1 MHSNSA
7 FQVFHISVMFSS
19 LRRPLISATRPCLH
33 NTSGPSSSSFSQR
46 CNLVTNSQP
55 RSTRGGTNKRYKS
68 TTANAKQLAEVA
80 ADAAPLPTRQQF
92 KHVFLRAAIPMV
104 GFGFMDQS
112 VMLHAGNAIDCTL
125 GVSLGIST
133 LTAAAFGQFF
143 SDSAGVLFGGA
154 LEKLSRV
161 CGIPPSDLTV
171 AQRALPLVRRL
182 RLMGGLA
189 GVLLGCSL
197 GLLNLLII
205 DTERSPILK
214 LRAFSEVNEFAFHI
228 EASNSE
234 RDDAT
239 VLTVRGPDVDGFL
252 ASLTSTLSAN
262 GYSLLELIAKKS
274 GEDVIEDV
282 FIIVKQGTREQVP
295 DNELDGV
302 ALLLLEATRSPLNA
316 YAFKEKVHTL
326 EDENAELRSRLQKLE
341 NVVRLSQVDIVPS
354 K

>member
-1 MHSNSA
+1 MH
-7 FQVFHISVMFSS
+7 S
-19 LRRPLISATRPCLH
+19 LRRSLISATSRNFATSPC
-33 NTSGPSSSSFSQR
+33 SRF
-46 CNLVTNSQP
+46 V
-55 RSTRGGTNKRYKS
+55 RGGASRRYKS
-68 TTANAKQLAEVA
+68 TTSADARQLAEEVSNA
-80 ADAAPLPTRQQF
+80 TPLPTRPQL
-92 KHVFLRAAIPMV
+92 KRLFLRAAIPMV

-125 GVSLGIST
+125 GVSFGLST

-154 LEKLSRV
+154 LERLATV
-161 CGIPPSDLTV
+161 FGIPSSGLTS

-182 RLMGGLA
+182 RVLGGLA

-214 LRAFSEVNEFAFHI
+214 LRQFSQENEFAFHI

-262 GYSLLELIAKKS
+262 GYSLLELSAKKS

-282 FIIVKQGTREQVP
+282 FVVVKMNTREQVP
-295 DNELDGV
+295 DEELDEL
-302 ALLLLEATRSPLNA
+302 AQTLLEATRSPLNA
-316 YAFKEKVHTL
+316 NAFKEKVHGL
-326 EDENAELRSRLQKLE
+326 EDENAALRSRLHRLE
-341 NVVRLSQVDIVPS
+341 GVIRKSQIDIVAS
-354 K
+354 N